1 MVKPEDRQQRQYNNR
16 LYKNKKSQDI
26 SGFSKSFFTSCF
38 ILLAF
43 IGIIYWEDL
52 GSSFE
57 EMKLLADGKRAP
69 KFELQLPFSQKRQNI
84 LIMGVDVDNE
94 NHNMFKGN
102 RTDTIVIASIAP
114 GYKDVN
120 VLSIPRDSKVYIP
133 GTDKAD
139 KINHAFARGGIKESI
154 KTIEGTFGIRINHYL
169 IVTNKALINFIDA
182 IDGLP
187 IYVEKDMH
195 YGDKTAKLYVNLK
208 KGHQVLSGKEVE
220 GYVRFRNDALGDIG
234 RIRRQQHFFN
244 ALEEKL
250 KDPKTLIKLPEA
262 IKIALKSVK
271 TDMSFYE
278 LSQYALL
285 AKTLDKAD
293 IQTATIPGGPS
304 QKGDISYW
312 IVDPERCQAL
322 INKLI
327 YREKPERLTRA
338 PRCMIIYTKNAEER
352 AFKVREALLKQG
364 VEVNMQIRDQIPNE
378 HISIRNLKIP
388 METIKEYKE
397 SIEEL
402 NGMQISL
409 DDFSLEDTSKDFVVT
424 FNK

>member
-1 MVKPEDRQQRQYNNR
+1 MVKPEDRQQRRYNSR
-16 LYKNKKSQDI
+16 LYRNKKSQDI
-26 SGFSKSFFTSCF
+26 AGFSKSFFASCF
-38 ILLAF
+38 VLFAF

-52 GSSFE
+52 SNSIE
-57 EMKLLADGKRAP
+57 EMKLLANGKQAP

-84 LIMGVDVDNE
+84 LIMGVDVDND
-94 NHNMFKGN
+94 NHHLFKGN
-102 RTDTIVIASIAP
+102 RSDTIVIASIAP

-133 GTDKAD
+133 GSDRTD

-169 IVTNKALINFIDA
+169 IVTNKALIDFIDA

-195 YGDKTAKLYVNLK
+195 YGDDTAKLYVNLK
-208 KGHQVLSGKEVE
+208 KGEQVLSGKQVE

-234 RIRRQQHFFN
+234 RIKRQQHFFN
-244 ALEEKL
+244 ALGEKL
-250 KDPKTLIKLPEA
+250 KDPKTLVKLPEA
-262 IKIALKSVK
+262 IKIALKSIK

-285 AKTLDKAD
+285 AKTIDKSD

-312 IVDPERCQAL
+312 IVDPEKTQAL

-327 YREKPERLTRA
+327 YREKTESLKRPVQCTIL
-338 PRCMIIYTKNAEER
+338 YTKNAEER
-352 AFKVREALLKQG
+352 AFKIREELIKQG
-364 VEVNMQIRDQIPNE
+364 AEVTLQIKDQIIGE
-378 HISIRNLKIP
+378 HISIHNINIP
-388 METIKEYKE
+388 TNIVKHYKK
-397 SIEEL
+397 SIPEL
-402 NGMQISL
+402 NNMQIVM
-409 DDFSLEDTSKDFVVT
+409 DDFTLEDTSRDVIIT
-424 FNK
+424 LNK